1 MAFQR
6 PLGNILVP
14 YGTPYH
20 VTELFLQ
27 LLKITFSELPED
39 HPYRFIPDDYEKSGV
54 AFDVSLNKESEIY
67 GKRPI
72 IVVARGSQNT
82 SPNTVGDLAHVNLP
96 RHGKFGSNLAAGSI
110 NVQIASCTKAEVE
123 ILGQYVFGL
132 VMMCRT
138 HMPKLL
144 GIHMMQ
150 SAVLSEVD
158 KFEDDDTMFVAQ
170 MSMQYVSQYIWTQE
184 TAEPVLNAIHMGM
197 QRLLQGQ
204 QT

>member
-39 HPYRFIPDDYEKSGV
+39 HPYRFIADDYEKSGV

-72 IVVARGSQNT
+72 IVVSRSSQSS
-82 SPNTVGDLAHVNLP
+82 SPNMVGDLAHGNLP
-96 RHGKFGSNLAAGSI
+96 KHDKFGSNLVTSGI
-110 NVQIASCTKAEVE
+110 TVQISSRTKAEVE

-138 HMPKLL
+138 HMPRLL
-144 GIHMMQ
+144 GIHMVD
-150 SAVLSEVD
+150 SVALSEVD

-170 MSMQYVSQYIWTQE
+170 LSVQYSTQYIWSQKIS
-184 TAEPVLNAIHMGM
+184 EPVLSAIQLGM
-197 QRLLQGQ
+197 QKML
-204 QT
+204 